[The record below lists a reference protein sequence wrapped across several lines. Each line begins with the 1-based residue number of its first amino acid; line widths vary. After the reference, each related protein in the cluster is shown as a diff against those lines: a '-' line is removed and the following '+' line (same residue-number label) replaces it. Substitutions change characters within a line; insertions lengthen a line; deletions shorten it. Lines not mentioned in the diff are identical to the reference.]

1 MVKFPV
7 LCNKNINIIYVHV
20 YQSRSSRPVL
30 VFYSKNVKGLKT

>member
-20 YQSRSSRPVL
+20 YQKIKAEVPAPS
-30 VFYSKNVKGLKT
+30 